1 VFVLQQLVFHIA
13 ALLHTPELSC
23 PSACSY
29 IIYILP
35 LLLNCFGDP
44 LPQVG
49 QLTMLGRCV
58 VNDHGSCDGV
68 GAVNDWL
75 LHPRWSRLPKPC
87 TTHPVPPHPWP
98 PTCAGAR
105 CY

>member
-13 ALLHTPELSC
+13 ALLHTPALSC

-49 QLTMLGRCV
+49 QLTMLGR
-58 VNDHGSCDGV
+58 
-68 GAVNDWL
+68 
-75 LHPRWSRLPKPC
+75 
-87 TTHPVPPHPWP
+87 
-98 PTCAGAR
+98 
-105 CY
+105 